1 MIITLALGKK
11 SAGERKKRRHLPE
24 KPGKCRRKR
33 FLNAG
38 KPGWQRCDSIGI
50 SLPNQTSKTSFFD
63 VVAKK
68 NWPTVKSA
76 SQYGAAD
83 RIRTCGLSGRSRT
96 IYPAELQ
103 PHIYGKTSKGRFSFE
118 KSLWSIRGQTT
129 GEMPAESK
137 ITTNHRIEF
146 CHLPAVPQLSEFCDS
161 PQNTMY
167 IRCFCSLC
175 CVWQTLPGRLL
186 LMLHRSKSWNFSKRL
201 NSSLAVVRQW
211 SDSRQTVVKIEGRTR
226 RKQPKIG

>member
-1 MIITLALGKK
+1 MRPGGFA
-11 SAGERKKRRHLPE
+11 
-24 KPGKCRRKR
+24 KPRPR
-33 FLNAG
+33 NA
-38 KPGWQRCDSIGI
+38 P
-50 SLPNQTSKTSFFD
+50 P
-63 VVAKK
+63 
-68 NWPTVKSA
+68 
-76 SQYGAAD
+76 
-83 RIRTCGLSGRSRT
+83 
-96 IYPAELQ
+96 
-103 PHIYGKTSKGRFSFE
+103 GRFCPAGRKARGTGCSNPPLLLLHKIHAKQKE
-118 KSLWSIRGQTT
+118 QHPIRCCSWCDREDSNLWPSG
-129 GEMPAESK
+129 
-137 ITTNHRIEF
+137 
-146 CHLPAVPQLSEFCDS
+146 SEFCDS